1 MTTKVMKFGGSSLAT
16 CERIRAA
23 AELVA
28 EEARKG
34 VSIAVVVSAMG
45 KTTEGL
51 LGLASEVSCSR
62 DRREL
67 DQLLASGE
75 QQSAALFSLALKDMG
90 VPARSYSGAQAG
102 IRVKGMSMDGRI
114 SSIDPSGIIE
124 GFGRGESAIVAGF
137 QGLGERGE
145 VLTLG
150 RGGSDLTAVALAAAL
165 KADDCLIYT
174 DVDGVYSAD
183 PNRVTAARRIDCLS
197 YEECLEMAVLGAK
210 VLQARSV
217 EMAARYRVPL
227 AVLSSFHSGGG
238 TRVLEECVREDLVVR
253 AVVPDR
259 GVAKVAVL
267 GVPDVPGIAARLFGG
282 LAERGI
288 AVEMIIQSTM
298 RGQINDIAFLVKKG
312 LLGEAIDACR
322 EVAREID
329 AQGVNFDI
337 EVGRVSIVGA
347 GIANHVDVPGR
358 MFSVLAREG
367 INLDM
372 IASTSVSITC
382 VVALDRL
389 DDAARAL
396 HREFIEEGNKE

>member
-1 MTTKVMKFGGSSLAT
+1 MTVKVMKFGGTSLGS
-16 CERIRAA
+16 CERIKAA
-23 AELVA
+23 ARIVA

-34 VSIAVVVSAMG
+34 ASLAVVVSAMG

-51 LGLASEVSCSR
+51 LVLAGEVSCSG

-90 VPARSYSGAQAG
+90 LKARSYTGAQAG
-102 IRVKGMSMDGRI
+102 IRAEGMSMEGRI
-114 SSIDPSGIIE
+114 SAIDPVAVKE
-124 GFGRGESAIVAGF
+124 GFERGECAIVAGF
-137 QGLGERGE
+137 QGQGERGE
-145 VLTLG
+145 TLTLG

-165 KADDCLIYT
+165 GADDCLIYT
-174 DVDGVYSAD
+174 DVDGVFSAD
-183 PNRVTAARRIDCLS
+183 PNKVPGARLIDCLS

-217 EMAARYRVPL
+217 EMAARYSVPVT
-227 AVLSSFHSGGG
+227 VLSSFNRGGG
-238 TRVLEECVREDLVVR
+238 TKVQEQCVREDLVVR

-267 GVPDVPGIAARLFGG
+267 GVPDVPGIAARLFSG
-282 LAERGI
+282 LADRGI
-288 AVEMIIQSTM
+288 NVEMIIQSTM
-298 RGQINDIAFLVKKG
+298 RGQVNDIAFLVKKG

-329 AQGVNFDI
+329 AQGVNFDV

-347 GIANHVDVPGR
+347 GMANHVNVPGK

-372 IASTSVSITC
+372 IASSSVSITC

-389 DDAARAL
+389 DDAALAL
-396 HREFIEEGNKE
+396 HRAFIEEGAGR

>member
-1 MTTKVMKFGGSSLAT
+1 MTRKVMKFGGSSLANAA
-16 CERIRAA
+16 RIRSAA
-23 AELVA
+23 KIVA
-28 EEARKG
+28 EEAGKG
-34 VSIAVVVSAMG
+34 TSLAVVVSAMG

-51 LGLASEVSCSR
+51 LGLAEEVSCTT

-75 QQSAALFSLALKDMG
+75 QQSAALFSLALKDLG
-90 VPARSYSGAQAG
+90 VPARSYTGAQAG
-102 IRVKGMSMDGRI
+102 IRASGMWMDGRI
-114 SSIDPSGIIE
+114 CEIVPTAILQ
-124 GFGRGESAIVAGF
+124 GFERGECAIVAGF
-137 QGLGERGE
+137 QGLGENGE
-145 VLTLG
+145 ILTLG

-165 KADDCLIYT
+165 DAQDCLIYT
-174 DVDGVYSAD
+174 DVDGIYSAD
-183 PNRVTAARRIDCLS
+183 PNRVGNARRIDCLS

-210 VLQARSV
+210 VMQARSV
-217 EMAARYRVPL
+217 EMAAKYGVPIT
-227 AVLSSFHSGGG
+227 VLSSFQPGGG
-238 TRVLEECVREDLVVR
+238 TKVQEKCVGEDLVVR

-267 GVPDVPGIAARLFGG
+267 GVPDVPGIAAKLFSG
-282 LAERGI
+282 LAGRGI
-288 AVEMIIQSTM
+288 HVEMIIQSTM
-298 RGQINDIAFLVKKG
+298 RGQVNDIAFLVKKG

-322 EVAREID
+322 NVAREIG
-329 AQGVNFDI
+329 AQGVNFDV

-358 MFSVLAREG
+358 MFTVLAREG

-372 IASTSVSITC
+372 IASTSGSITC

-396 HREFIEEGNKE
+396 HREFIEEEQA

>member
-16 CERIRAA
+16 AERIRSSARIA
-23 AELVA
+23 A
-28 EEARKG
+28 EEARNG
-34 VSIAVVVSAMG
+34 TSIAVVVSAMG

-51 LGLASEVSCSR
+51 LGLAGEVSCAMN
-62 DRREL
+62 RREM

-75 QQSAALFSLALKDMG
+75 QQSAALFSLALQDLG
-90 VPARSYSGAQAG
+90 IPARSYTGAQAG
-102 IRVKGMSMDGRI
+102 IQAQGMCMDGRI
-114 SSIDPSGIIE
+114 SSIDPTGIAE
-124 GFGRGESAIVAGF
+124 GFKRGECAIVAGF
-137 QGLGERGE
+137 QGLGAGGE

-165 KADDCLIYT
+165 NAEDCLIYT
-174 DVDGVYSAD
+174 DVDGIFSAD
-183 PNRVTAARRIDCLS
+183 PNRVPAARLIDCLS

-210 VLQARSV
+210 VMQARSV
-217 EMAARYRVPL
+217 EVAAKYRVPV
-227 AVLSSFHSGGG
+227 AVLSSFHPGGG
-238 TRVLEECVREDLVVR
+238 TRVQEQCVREDLVVR

-267 GVPDVPGIAARLFGG
+267 GVPDVPGIAARLFVG

-288 AVEMIIQSTM
+288 TVEMIIQSTM
-298 RGQINDIAFLVKKG
+298 RGQVNDIAFLVKKG

-329 AQGVNFDI
+329 AQGVNFDV

-347 GIANHVDVPGR
+347 GIANHVDVPGK

-372 IASTSVSITC
+372 IASSSVSITC

-396 HREFIEEGNKE
+396 HRAFIEEEGQE

>member
-1 MTTKVMKFGGSSLAT
+1 MITKVMKFGGSSLAT
-16 CERIRAA
+16 CDRIRTVAS
-23 AELVA
+23 LVA

-34 VSIAVVVSAMG
+34 TSLAVVVSAMG

-51 LGLASEVSCSR
+51 LGLAGQVSCAR

-67 DQLLASGE
+67 DQLMASGE
-75 QQSAALFSLALKDMG
+75 QQSAALFSLALQDLG
-90 VPARSYSGAQAG
+90 LHARSYTGAQAG
-102 IRVKGMSMDGRI
+102 IRVKGMSMDGKI
-114 SSIDPSGIIE
+114 SSIDPHCILE
-124 GFGRGESAIVAGF
+124 GFDRGECAVVAGF
-137 QGLGERGE
+137 QGVGEGGE
-145 VLTLG
+145 TLTLG

-165 KADDCLIYT
+165 KAEDCLIYT

-183 PNRVTAARRIDCLS
+183 PNLVPNSRRIECLS

-217 EMAARYRVPL
+217 ELAARYRVPL
-227 AVLSSFHSGGG
+227 AVLSSFIPGGG
-238 TRVLEECVREDLVVR
+238 TRLMEECVKEDLAVR

-282 LAERGI
+282 LALRGI

-298 RGQINDIAFLVKKG
+298 RGQVNDIAFLVKKG

-329 AQGVNFDI
+329 AQGVNFDV

-347 GIANHVDVPGR
+347 GITNHVDVPGH

-389 DDAARAL
+389 DDAAKAL
-396 HREFIEEGNKE
+396 HRVFIEGED

>member
-1 MTTKVMKFGGSSLAT
+1 MTRKVMKFGGSSLANAA
-16 CERIRAA
+16 RIRAA
-23 AELVA
+23 AKIVA
-28 EEARKG
+28 EEAGKG
-34 VSIAVVVSAMG
+34 TSLAVVVSAMG

-51 LGLASEVSCSR
+51 LGLAGEVSCTT

-75 QQSAALFSLALKDMG
+75 QQSAALFSLALKDLG
-90 VPARSYSGAQAG
+90 VSARSYTGAQAG
-102 IRVKGMSMDGRI
+102 IRAAGMWMDGRI
-114 SSIDPSGIIE
+114 SGIDPTAILQ
-124 GFGRGESAIVAGF
+124 GFDRGECAIVAGF
-137 QGLGERGE
+137 QGLGENGE
-145 VLTLG
+145 ILTLG
-150 RGGSDLTAVALAAAL
+150 RGGSDLTAVALAAAID
-165 KADDCLIYT
+165 AEDCLIYT
-174 DVDGVYSAD
+174 DVDGIYSSD
-183 PNRVTAARRIDCLS
+183 PNRVEGARRIDCLS

-210 VLQARSV
+210 VMQARSV
-217 EMAARYRVPL
+217 EMAAKYRVPI
-227 AVLSSFHSGGG
+227 AVLSSFQPGGG
-238 TRVLEECVREDLVVR
+238 TRVQETCVREDLVVR

-267 GVPDVPGIAARLFGG
+267 GVPDVPGIAAKLFGG

-288 AVEMIIQSTM
+288 NVEMIIQSTM
-298 RGQINDIAFLVKKG
+298 RGQVNDIAFLVKKG

-322 EVAREID
+322 KVAREID
-329 AQGVNFDI
+329 AQGVNFDV

-389 DDAARAL
+389 DDAAKAL
-396 HREFIEEGNKE
+396 HREFIEGGQP

>member
-1 MTTKVMKFGGSSLAT
+1 MRTRVMKFGGSSLADSG
-16 CERIRAA
+16 RIRAA
-23 AELVA
+23 AEIVA
-28 EEARKG
+28 KEAREG
-34 VSIAVVVSAMG
+34 SSIAVVVSAMG
-45 KTTEGL
+45 KTTENL
-51 LGLASEVSCSR
+51 LGLAGEVSCTR
-62 DRREL
+62 DGREL

-75 QQSAALFSLALKDMG
+75 QQSAALFSLALKDLG
-90 VPARSYSGAQAG
+90 VPARSYTGAQAG
-102 IRVKGMSMDGRI
+102 IRVGGMSMDARI
-114 SSIDPSGIIE
+114 SSIDPSAVRE
-124 GFGRGESAIVAGF
+124 GFKRGECAIVAGF
-137 QGLGERGE
+137 QGVGPGGETF
-145 VLTLG
+145 TLG

-165 KADDCLIYT
+165 AADDCLVYT

-183 PNRVTAARRIDCLS
+183 PNRVDGARRIECLN

-217 EMAARYRVPL
+217 EMASKYRVPVT
-227 AVLSSFHSGGG
+227 VLSSFHPGGG
-238 TRVLEECVREDLVVR
+238 TRVQEKCVGEDLVVR

-267 GVPDVPGIAARLFGG
+267 GVPDVPGIAAKLFGG
-282 LAERGI
+282 LAQRGI

-298 RGQINDIAFLVKKG
+298 RGQVNDIAFLVKKG

-322 EVAREID
+322 EVARELD
-329 AQGVNFDI
+329 AQGVNFDV

-347 GIANHVDVPGR
+347 GIANHVEVPGR
-358 MFSVLAREG
+358 MFSALAAEG

-396 HREFIEEGNKE
+396 HRAFIEEKTGQ

>member
-1 MTTKVMKFGGSSLAT
+1 MTTKVMKFGGSSLANS
-16 CERIRAA
+16 ERIRSAA
-23 AELVA
+23 RIVA

-34 VSIAVVVSAMG
+34 TSLAVVVSAMG

-51 LGLASEVSCSR
+51 LGLAGEVSCAVN
-62 DRREL
+62 RREM

-75 QQSAALFSLALKDMG
+75 QQSAALFSLALQDLG
-90 VPARSYSGAQAG
+90 IPARSYTGAQAG
-102 IRVKGMSMDGRI
+102 IQAQGMCMDGRI
-114 SSIDPSGIIE
+114 SSISPAGIAG
-124 GFGRGESAIVAGF
+124 GFERGECAIVAGF
-137 QGLGERGE
+137 QGLGAGGE

-165 KADDCLIYT
+165 EAEDCLIYT
-174 DVDGVYSAD
+174 DVDGIFTAD
-183 PNRVTAARRIDCLS
+183 PNRVPAARLIDCLS

-210 VLQARSV
+210 VMQARSV
-217 EMAARYRVPL
+217 EMAAKYRVPV
-227 AVLSSFHSGGG
+227 AVLSSFHPGGG
-238 TRVLEECVREDLVVR
+238 TRVQEKCVREDLVVR

-267 GVPDVPGIAARLFGG
+267 GVPDVPGIAARLFVG

-288 AVEMIIQSTM
+288 PVEMIIQSTM
-298 RGQINDIAFLVKKG
+298 RGQVNDIAFLVKKG
-312 LLGEAIDACR
+312 ILGEAIDACR

-329 AQGVNFDI
+329 AQGVNFDV

-347 GIANHVDVPGR
+347 GIANHVDVPGK

-372 IASTSVSITC
+372 IASSSVSITC

-396 HREFIEEGNKE
+396 HRAFIEEEVPE